1 MIFALILMSVTGFTG
16 LIYLLD
22 VLYFAKKRIKGQ
34 KESIIIEYSKSF
46 FPVLLAVFVIRSFIV
61 EPFKIPSGSMMP
73 TLVAGDFIAVN
84 KFSYGVRFPVINT
97 VLIPNGRPERGD
109 VVVFH
114 FPRDTSIDYI
124 KRVVGL
130 PGDKIKYEDKKL
142 FINDKLVPHVFEKN
156 YEYMMNDNYKVPAKE
171 FSETLGEVRHSI
183 LVHNVEGESGSFVV
197 PQGNYFVMGD
207 NRDNSS
213 DSRVWGFVSED
224 LLVGKAFI
232 IWLNLSEPSRIGDTI
247 K

>member
-1 MIFALILMSVTGFTG
+1 MIFALILMSVTGLTG

-22 VLYFAKKRIKGQ
+22 VIYFAKKRAHGK

-46 FPVLLAVFVIRSFIV
+46 FPVLLFVFVIRSFIV

-73 TLVAGDFIAVN
+73 TLIAGDFIAVN
-84 KFSYGVRFPVINT
+84 KFSYGVRFPVINN
-97 VLIPNGRPERGD
+97 VLIPNGMPERGD

-114 FPRDTSIDYI
+114 YPMDTSIDYI
-124 KRVVGL
+124 KRVIGL
-130 PGDKIKYEDKKL
+130 PGDTIKYENKKL
-142 FINDKLVPHVFEKN
+142 FINDKLVPHVYEKD
-156 YEYMMNDNYKVPAKE
+156 YEYMMNENYRVPAQE
-171 FSETLGEVRHSI
+171 FTETLGEVKHSI
-183 LVHNVEGESGSFVV
+183 LIHNVEGESGRFVV
-197 PQGNYFVMGD
+197 PEGNYFVMGD